1 MSQVTDKILDTIKGK
16 QLKPKPR
23 WHFVMRQI
31 LIWFTSLLSVVVGSS
46 AFSVILFR
54 MVNNDWEV
62 LKFIN
67 RSPVA
72 HILNTLPYIWIV
84 LLILFI
90 ALAYY
95 NARHTKGVYK
105 YQAYWFIVGSILI
118 SIILGSIFYTVG
130 FGPRVHYAAEK
141 LTFIKKFMYDRD
153 KIWMNADEGF
163 IAGEVTE
170 MLSGVGMFELKD
182 LDNKLWVVRP
192 GDEYY
197 PPPPHFIIEEGVK
210 VRIYGEKIDEEL
222 FEAIKVL
229 PYQMGPGIRK
239 GKMQDFRKNG
249 DYKEM
254 LFGR

>member
-1 MSQVTDKILDTIKGK
+1 MSEVTKKILDTIKGK
-16 QLKPKPR
+16 NIKPKPR
-23 WHFVMRQI
+23 WHFIMRQV
-31 LIWFTSLLSVVVGSS
+31 LIWFTSLLSIVVGSF

-72 HILNTLPYIWIV
+72 HALNTLPYIWIV

-95 NARHTKGVYK
+95 NARHTKGAYK
-105 YQAYWFIVGSILI
+105 YQAYWFIVGSVVI
-118 SIILGSIFYTVG
+118 SIAVGGIFYAFG
-130 FGPRVHYAAEK
+130 IGPRIHYAVEK
-141 LTFIKKFMYDRD
+141 IPFIKELMYDRD
-153 KIWMNADEGF
+153 KIWMNADDGF

-170 MLSGVGMFELKD
+170 MLSGVGMFQLED

-197 PPPPHFIIEEGVK
+197 PPPQHFIIEKGVM
-210 VRIYGEKIDEEL
+210 VRICGEKIDEDL
-222 FEAIKVL
+222 FEAIKVM
-229 PYQMGPGIRK
+229 PYQMGPGIMK
-239 GKMQDFRKNG
+239 GQMPGFRKNG
-249 DYKEM
+249 GPKKI
-254 LFGR
+254 LFVK